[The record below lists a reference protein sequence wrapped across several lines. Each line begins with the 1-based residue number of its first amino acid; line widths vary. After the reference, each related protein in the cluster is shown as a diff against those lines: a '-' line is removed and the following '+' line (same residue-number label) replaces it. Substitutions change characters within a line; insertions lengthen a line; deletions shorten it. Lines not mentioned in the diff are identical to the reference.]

1 MRRRLSTL
9 LAILGGVALLA
20 GLPALYVR
28 TQVLDRATFQSRAV
42 AALQAEPVRDLVAER
57 ITDQIVDAGA
67 TEVLTYEPIVTSA
80 LSSFAGTPE
89 FAGALRVATGNAHDL
104 LIAGRSGFVVDLSR
118 TLAALRAQIA
128 SVSPRVA
135 RRIPDDLAPTLL
147 ELRER
152 APALRVLRAVD
163 DWTAISVALLGAAV
177 LLLGGSVAL
186 APRRRHQLATVGTTM
201 AAVGALLVV
210 ALAIARKAT
219 VDHAAH
225 AAGSSDQ
232 TRAAIASAFDA
243 FFGDVRGWAIGLL
256 VLGVVIALV
265 PSVGD
270 ALDPRRGEARLRTL
284 LHRVFMPPDTRM
296 GRAAWGAAVA
306 LAGGLIV
313 LDPAGA
319 ARTIATVIGVA
330 LLVAGLSVGIAALD
344 APPPPGAP
352 PEPRTRLGLP
362 RAALLAA
369 GAGCVAA
376 ASVIAAVVVTTVE
389 RPAPAQAVAP
399 PEGCNGDRRLCAL
412 RLDQV
417 MFPGTHNSF
426 AAAEE
431 PGWLF
436 ANQRYGIA
444 RQLRDGI
451 RFFMLDIHVG
461 VRQGGGVRTDLQAE
475 GVDRNRVAQA
485 LGPDAV
491 AAAERLLG
499 RLGRGELRGER
510 DLFLCHT
517 LCELGAE
524 DLDETLRLFADHLAR
539 DRGAVLVWL
548 IEPSMEVGQLERA
561 LRAAGLYD
569 RLAALDRDR
578 PLPTLG
584 ELVEQDRR
592 IVAFTERGGGERPWY
607 MPAWSFIQDTPLG
620 ARTVRELRCTRARGG
635 ADSPLLAVHG
645 WIDAFPP
652 PPGENGKAGGPFL
665 RARLA
670 RCERLRGL
678 RPNLVAVD
686 FYERSGV
693 VALARERNEAAIR
706 AAQELARETG
716 AIAQDGELVDDDGP
730 PRTRTAT
737 GG

>member
-67 TEVLTYEPIVTSA
+67 AEVLTYEPIVTSA

-104 LIAGRSGFVVDLSR
+104 LIAGRSGLVVDLSR
-118 TLAALRAQIA
+118 TLAALREQIR

-135 RRIPDDLAPTLL
+135 SRIPDDLTPTLL

-163 DWTAISVALLGAAV
+163 DWTAISAVLLGTAA
-177 LLLGGSVAL
+177 LLLGGAVAL
-186 APRRRHQLATVGTTM
+186 APRRRHQLATVGTSM
-201 AAVGALLVV
+201 AAAGALLVV

-225 AAGSSDQ
+225 AAGATDQ

-256 VLGVVIALV
+256 VLGVVVALV

-270 ALDPRRGEARLRTL
+270 ALDPRRGAAPLRTV
-284 LHRVFMPPDTRM
+284 LHRLFVPPETRL
-296 GRAAWGAAVA
+296 GRGAWGAAVA
-306 LAGGLIV
+306 LVGGFVVI
-313 LDPAGA
+313 DPLGA
-319 ARTIATVIGVA
+319 AQTVATVIGVG
-330 LLVAGLSVGIAALD
+330 LLVAGLSVGIAALE
-344 APPPPGAP
+344 APPPAGAA

-389 RPAPAQAVAP
+389 RPEPAKAVVP

-426 AAAEE
+426 SAAEE

-436 ANQRYGIA
+436 ANQRYGIE

-451 RFFMLDIHVG
+451 RLFLLDIHLG
-461 VRQGGGVRTDLQAE
+461 VRQGGRVRTDLQAE
-475 GVDRNRVAQA
+475 GVDRNRVAKA

-491 AAAERLLG
+491 AAAERLIG
-499 RLGRGELRGER
+499 RLGQGELRGER

-539 DRGAVLVWL
+539 DRGSVIVWL
-548 IEPSMEVGQLERA
+548 IEPYMPVARLERA
-561 LRAAGLYD
+561 LRDAGLYD
-569 RLAALDRDR
+569 RLAVLDRDK

-584 ELVEQDRR
+584 ELVERDRR
-592 IVAFTERGGGERPWY
+592 IVAFTESGGAERPWY

-620 ARTVRELRCTRARGG
+620 ARKVDELRCSRARGG
-635 ADSPLLAVHG
+635 DDSPLLAVHG

-652 PPGENGKAGGPFL
+652 PPAENAKAGGAFL
-665 RARLA
+665 RERLA
-670 RCERLRGL
+670 RCERLRRL
-678 RPNLVAVD
+678 HPNLVAVD
-686 FYERSGV
+686 FYDRSGV
-693 VALARERNEAAIR
+693 VEIARERNEEAIR
-706 AAQELARETG
+706 AAERLAQETG
-716 AIAQDGELVDDDGP
+716 AIAEVRELDEDGRP
-730 PRTRTAT
+730 PAGTVTTT
-737 GG
+737 G